1 MAQSVDPRLRV
12 TERRT
17 EIRAQAAAMGIDDAF
32 ISTLVETFYARIQED
47 TELAPIFNR
56 VIVGS
61 WEPHLAK
68 MKDFWASVAFN
79 AGRYSGRPVPA
90 HVKLKGLDRDHF
102 ERWLALF
109 RTTLQDVASDPAA
122 VDFMMEKAERIA
134 DSLKMAVFG
143 MPGLPGYRPE

>member
-1 MAQSVDPRLRV
+1 MRLSV
-12 TERRT
+12 T
-17 EIRAQAAAMGIDDAF
+17 
-32 ISTLVETFYARIQED
+32 
-47 TELAPIFNR
+47 
-56 VIVGS
+56 
-61 WEPHLAK
+61 
-68 MKDFWASVAFN
+68 FN

-102 ERWLALF
+102 ERWLGLF
-109 RTTLQDVASDPAA
+109 RATLQDVASNPAA